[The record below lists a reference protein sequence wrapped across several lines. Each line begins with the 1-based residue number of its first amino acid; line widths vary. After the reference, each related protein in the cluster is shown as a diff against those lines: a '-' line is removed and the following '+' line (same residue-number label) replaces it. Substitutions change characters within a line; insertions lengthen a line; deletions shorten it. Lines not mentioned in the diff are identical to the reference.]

1 VEARRRGRYIR
12 GVPLDVLTPVA
23 PRRRRRRYRAGRVA
37 LVLLVVL
44 LAAVAG
50 VWFGRRE
57 ATAAQHPSVVSQRPK
72 PPARTVTHSD
82 PKPKQ
87 QAPPRLVYGTPLLAG
102 AHVHVRAPAAIL
114 VDADTGRVLWAER
127 PHQRRK
133 IASLTKIMTATLA
146 LRAVPWARKITVA
159 RSVTRVPL
167 VREGLRTGEHVRAWK
182 LFYALLLFS
191 GNDDANQL
199 AISTAGSVHA
209 FLREMNDEARTLG
222 LRDTHYT
229 SPSGIRDRG
238 NFSTPWDLAALTR
251 YALRNPRF
259 DRLVGTKLVHVR
271 WSAPTN
277 SKIYVNNNFLL
288 HAYHGANGV
297 KTGYTSASG
306 WCLVASAT
314 RHGRRLI
321 AVVLDSSN
329 IYADARRLLNLGF
342 SRS

>member
-1 VEARRRGRYIR
+1 M
-12 GVPLDVLTPVA
+12 
-23 PRRRRRRYRAGRVA
+23 

-44 LAAVAG
+44 AAAGAG

-57 ATAAQHPSVVSQRPK
+57 AAARHPALSLHRSKPK
-72 PPARTVTHSD
+72 PSPATQTVTHSD
-82 PKPKQ
+82 PKP
-87 QAPPRLVYGTPLLAG
+87 PPRLVYGAPLLA
-102 AHVHVRAPAAIL
+102 ADHVRVRAPAAIL
-114 VDADTGRVLWAER
+114 VDAGTGRVLWAQR

-146 LRAVPWARKITVA
+146 LHEVPWESTVTVN

-167 VREGLRTGEHVRAWK
+167 VREGLRTGEHVKAWK
-182 LFYALLLFS
+182 LFYSLLLFS

-199 AISTAGSVHA
+199 AISSAGSVHA
-209 FLREMNDEARTLG
+209 FLRQMNDEARKLG

-238 NFSTPWDLAALTR
+238 NYSTPWDIAALTR
-251 YALRNPRF
+251 YAFRNPRF
-259 DRLVGTKLVHVR
+259 DRLVRTKEIHVR
-271 WSAPTN
+271 WVAPTN

-288 HAYHGANGV
+288 HEYTGANGV
-297 KTGYTSASG
+297 KTGYTHASG

-314 RHGRRLI
+314 HHGRRLI
-321 AVVLDSSN
+321 AVVLDSPD

-342 SRS
+342 SHG